1 MAACPG
7 SCFVLSQLSSS
18 KHTVA
23 SDRLESLEKS
33 NDGFT
38 LAEEDLRLR
47 HEGEILGLRQHGG
60 VTLRFVDLD
69 ADTDIIEAAHEDARE
84 LLRYAPTL
92 SSQATLPL
100 RLQVVERYGNIF
112 KEVSGG

>member
-1 MAACPG
+1 M
-7 SCFVLSQLSSS
+7 
-18 KHTVA
+18 
-23 SDRLESLEKS
+23 
-33 NDGFT
+33 
-38 LAEEDLRLR
+38 DLRLR

-60 VTLRFVDLD
+60 VSLRFIDLN
-69 ADTDIIEAAHEDARE
+69 ADTDLIEAAHDDAME

-100 RLQVVERYGNIF
+100 RYLVVETYGDIF